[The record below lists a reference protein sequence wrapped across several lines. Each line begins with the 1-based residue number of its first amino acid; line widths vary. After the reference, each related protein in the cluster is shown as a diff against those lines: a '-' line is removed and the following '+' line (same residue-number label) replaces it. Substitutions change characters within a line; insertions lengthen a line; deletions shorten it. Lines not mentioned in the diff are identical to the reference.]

1 MTLTA
6 SFTIVLRRVLREA
19 RGARALE
26 RALGFGL
33 AAALVALL
41 FDCSINTLNL
51 FFPLGLQV
59 VPLALAVV
67 RTDALR

>member
-1 MTLTA
+1 
-6 SFTIVLRRVLREA
+6 VLRA
-19 RGARALE
+19 ASGAGALP
-26 RALGFGL
+26 RSLAFGL
-33 AAALVALL
+33 AAALVAL
-41 FDCSINTLNL
+41 FIDVTINTLNL